1 MSITISE
8 ELILRRAL
16 EAAKRLA
23 KDVGTDEEIAEIEA
37 AYSWYE
43 NQPILPDDY
52 APYADMYMLDWCNKK
67 RADAIKANGGASKW
81 FTEQISEHGAE

>member
-1 MSITISE
+1 MPLTISE

-16 EAAKRLA
+16 ETAKRLA

-52 APYADMYMLDWCNKK
+52 APPATMFMLDWCDKK
-67 RADAIKANGGASKW
+67 RSAELEANGGVATW
-81 FTEQISEHGAE
+81 FTGQISEHGAG